1 MNLREMALLVVMVVQ
16 EVRRD
21 LTIDQETVHH
31 VISTTT
37 DADAIHLTTMEMK
50 SVISKEVHQKPKM
63 NMDVDE
69 VMIVV
74 VMDEVTEEVM
84 AMIDM
89 DMVKTTKVT
98 EVMVKTI
105 VVNSQ
110 DIKLIKMEEIQDH
123 EIHVTIQEVHKVQTQ
138 EDWTHAQAQDQT
150 LVLTRDLT
158 QDHWTQ
164 EGHHRIVLRHQ
175 DTTTTVDLH
184 QAYQMIVKKNMIL

>member
-69 VMIVV
+69 VMIVG

-110 DIKLIKMEEIQDH
+110 DIKIIKMEEIQDH
-123 EIHVTIQEVHKVQTQ
+123 EIHVMIQEVHKVQTQ
-138 EDWTHAQAQDQT
+138 EEWTHAQVQGQT
-150 LVLTRDLT
+150 HVLTRD
-158 QDHWTQ
+158 H
-164 EGHHRIVLRHQ
+164 
-175 DTTTTVDLH
+175 
-184 QAYQMIVKKNMIL
+184 